1 MSATS
6 PNQIPCQMP
15 HLVSP
20 SLGEEDG
27 KHPCALSC
35 ADCWQSIP
43 VGHRGEESWDI
54 ISVSIQQN
62 AKFLSSIHA
71 AALHI
76 KDMLNTKYHQA
87 TDFAVLLSMGH
98 LHHSPQ
104 AKQRGKSWASPAP
117 LQRNLPN
124 MASQCRSRAFQPSS
138 RLQTASTQRPETR
151 ARRMSKLSCQLIKH
165 AIRPVFT
172 YPVCQHIHYTYIQYS
187 Y

>member
-6 PNQIPCQMP
+6 PNQIPRQMP
-15 HLVSP
+15 HLVIP

-43 VGHRGEESWDI
+43 VGHREVESWDI
-54 ISVSIQQN
+54 TSASIQQN
-62 AKFLSSIHA
+62 AKLLASIHA
-71 AALHI
+71 SPLHN
-76 KDMLNTKYHQA
+76 KDMLSTKYQA

-104 AKQRGKSWASPAP
+104 AEQRGKSRASPAP

-124 MASQCRSRAFQPSS
+124 MAARCRSQAFQPSS
-138 RLQTASTQRPETR
+138 RLQTASTQRPQDILHNGR
-151 ARRMSKLSCQLIKH
+151 KNVKA
-165 AIRPVFT
+165 F
-172 YPVCQHIHYTYIQYS
+172 
-187 Y
+187 